1 MIWKYAMREYKMHIV
16 MSVLCFV
23 QAVFLFA
30 IVIGMISIFMSR
42 YSGYQPV
49 QKLVEQKGF
58 ICNMTG
64 SQHIADGDLEGKM
77 VENSEAYEKMLKNTK
92 VCGQYS
98 VNAFV
103 GEENEEI
110 EEKRKEGSYFQNL
123 RAYDDELIKGFE
135 PKLQSGNWL
144 KQENKNGSQLEAVVL
159 QSSDKYKTGDTV
171 YLDNNSAT
179 KLKTKI
185 PVKIVGIID
194 RNSDIIYQSAN
205 NRSFIDYR
213 ILFSN
218 MVAESEDLKKIS
230 YVDGINNFL
239 PETFFVS
246 KKNLDSVQEHYA
258 AKESEKNLSDNYEN
272 VLKTKKEIFMTSME
286 GIVFITMDK
295 NCSDAV
301 YGYNKNRVA
310 QISQF
315 SFLHELD
322 YIKNN
327 TWQNIMANISELIPA
342 GIGMIIFTVISFVT
356 LSTLMYQKNMR
367 KYSVYYMYGL
377 TWHNIFKIHIT
388 YIFMIIFA
396 ALIFGIVAIYVVHSM
411 GIWNM
416 TNVNV
421 GVMQIAGCLVTMFLL
436 MFVASLMCLSMVN
449 GKSAKRIMQ
458 EVE

>member
-1 MIWKYAMREYKMHIV
+1 MTWKYAMRECKMHIV

-77 VENSEAYEKMLKNTK
+77 VENSEAYEKMLKNAK

-159 QSSDKYKTGDTV
+159 QSSDKYKTGDMV
-171 YLDNNSAT
+171 YLDNNSVT

-218 MVAESEDLKKIS
+218 MAAETEDLKKIS

-301 YGYNKNRVA
+301 YGYNKNRIA

-388 YIFMIIFA
+388 YIFMIIFV
-396 ALIFGIVAIYVVHSM
+396 ALIFGIVVIYAVHFM

-421 GVMQIAGCLVTMFLL
+421 GVVQVAGCLVTMVLL